1 MVSTL
6 RFSGC
11 FCFFLFFFGFCGPA
25 AGVFPSEECLLGGP
39 FCSPAAGGVPF
50 CRMPFWRSFLR
61 TCCRCVPFCRM
72 PFFRSFL
79 RTCCRYILYWLIPF
93 ASCIHDKSSQFQ
105 GATSSESEPR
115 MQERNGNDQGT
126 KRVLEPKLFVQIS
139 GQRGHA
145 FLGLRFGIRVYGK
158 LREC

>member
-1 MVSTL
+1 M
-6 RFSGC
+6 
-11 FCFFLFFFGFCGPA
+11 FLFFLVFFWFLRNCCRCVPFLRMPFGRSF
-25 AGVFPSEECLLGGP
+25 LLT
-39 FCSPAAGGVPF
+39 CCRCVPF

-126 KRVLEPKLFVQIS
+126 ERVLEPKLFVQIS

>member
-1 MVSTL
+1 MVPLCVSL
-6 RFSGC
+6 GVSVFSC
-11 FCFFLFFFGFCGPA
+11 FFFGFCGPA
-25 AGVFPSEECLLGGP
+25 AGVCPSEECLLGGP
-39 FCSPAAGGVPF
+39 FCSPAAGVFPSVECLFGGPF
-50 CRMPFWRSFLR
+50 CGPAAGVFPSVECL
-61 TCCRCVPFCRM
+61 
-72 PFFRSFL
+72 FFRSFL

-126 KRVLEPKLFVQIS
+126 ERVLEPKLFVQIS